1 MPPTMFVIAP
11 VHAMGIFV
19 FQGFAIVALLG
30 IIGGMLVISDH
41 PVSLAVMSV
50 CFAANVVVF
59 LERLLFPPWPY
70 NVYLLAAAWLAIA
83 VTLGAVV
90 AQAVFRSGRVT
101 YHRIVG
107 AILLYLLIALAFGT
121 LFMFVGLTLPD
132 AFKGI
137 TFADNSGPCQLGLL
151 FEFGHPDIDRVRRP
165 CSGASDCAK
174 PMQYRKHHWSAVS
187 SNVIGEACDPR
198 TRSEQPLRM
207 NSRSV
212 QF

>member
-1 MPPTMFVIAP
+1 
-11 VHAMGIFV
+11 
-19 FQGFAIVALLG
+19 
-30 IIGGMLVISDH
+30 
-41 PVSLAVMSV
+41 MSV

-59 LERLLFPPWPY
+59 LERLLYPPWPY

-121 LFMFVGLTLPD
+121 LFMFVGVD
-132 AFKGI
+132 APRCIQGNNIRGQFR
-137 TFADNSGPCQLGLL
+137 SCQLGLL